1 MSSTSQLISPAPK
14 PIRALGSIA
23 FVLAVVHGWM
33 FAMHWKYGIVS
44 LRTLEVA
51 VAGILLPFLIAYA
64 ITSRRMVR
72 DWNRVGLWFLLSSL
86 VALPAIAH
94 GLHMLGVLPR

>member
-1 MSSTSQLISPAPK
+1 
-14 PIRALGSIA
+14 
-23 FVLAVVHGWM
+23 M
-33 FAMHWKYGIVS
+33 FAMHWRYSVVS
-44 LRTLEVA
+44 LRTFEFA

-64 ITSRRMVR
+64 IAGRRLVR